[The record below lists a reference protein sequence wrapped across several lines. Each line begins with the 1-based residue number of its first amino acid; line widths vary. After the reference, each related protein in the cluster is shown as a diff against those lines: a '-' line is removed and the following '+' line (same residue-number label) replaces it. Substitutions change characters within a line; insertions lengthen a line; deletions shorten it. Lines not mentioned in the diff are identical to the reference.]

1 VRLKFTLTIR
11 LDYVEATRHL
21 LGDSTKIPYVNS
33 PSFLNTLALRVE
45 HRVRV
50 LKQIFWYNGEQV
62 GEAKE
67 NRAKKVL

>member
-11 LDYVEATRHL
+11 LDYVEATRYL
-21 LGDSTKIPYVNS
+21 LGDSTKIPYANS

-50 LKQIFWYNGEQV
+50 LKQIFWYNEQQE
-62 GEAKE
+62 GEARE
-67 NRAKKVL
+67 NRAEKVL